1 MDDMQR
7 FTQTAL
13 GGPVTPDQLLSFS
26 NPPQAFRHINTPVAS
41 FSENTLYTQRPV
53 PDTTGFT
60 RPPASGTM
68 GPVTLTGHQ
77 RPSQVL
83 NLPTISQTERF
94 NGGQYSA
101 DTTKLAQFGGPAQ
114 RHAMLAARQPTS
126 QYMNMPVMRQ
136 EQNFNYE
143 HHNTNI
149 AGLTQFAGPATPNHF
164 ATVANHQPSQRI
176 AMPSTP
182 SALHVGHKQHDKNPV
197 FYSLQEVES
206 HFKTPQMWP
215 TLSGAPFFGTAKELA
230 QKYPQMAPA
239 LDQVYRDLHGTSMR
253 SATARTNSHMQ
264 QPQTMFTHCAQGP
277 ASSAAF
283 VQAQDTRQYMG
294 TEGTYALP
302 IKFATNVTGPNILPI
317 SKSNFSLSSQPT
329 ATLRQTQQSHM
340 PMKTIRCHAG
350 TENAHLVN
358 VTADWA
364 KTRCPRCYEAEIAL
378 VSQYESTPAG
388 KEHMHRYI
396 VASRSQ
402 EMRKGPLS
410 RGQHVDL
417 IVDDGEAEMQ
427 GESNMPA
434 RVLQGVGSHESYAS
448 YRAALVSKASHS
460 RVDLNT
466 TSAALRE
473 MNPTTPQRRR
483 ASPLQSG
490 PGTLQTTEQVT
501 ENFIFLCAHCGLQ
514 SSVDFTPSQN
524 NGVHCKDCCDTFK
537 ARGHCI
543 WDRAAY
549 DITVNGSLLDQ
560 EVQALVIQLAKS
572 CRRGTASGAFPCAC
586 TYPPKLVANSS
597 HLPTTQMPHTRHR
610 QPPSNGSMPSMSN
623 GTTPSPFALSESI
636 TPNTAGYMGPSIV
649 GPLATRPSHSLK
661 RKRGSSPIAIAN
673 EDDITQSPA
682 KRTNMTDAS
691 PLAALDR
698 LKRISA
704 SSPIVIDDDDDVEA
718 PPVRRPSN
726 TQDSRRAAHHVTAG
740 YSQPSPALLAVLAGE
755 NAKIAPPSTAY
766 GKPSPA
772 LLAVLVVENNKNAP
786 LRTAA
791 SRRGPALRGAVAVGT
806 DKIVSPSVVP
816 TQPAPASPAAPAV
829 ENKSVVPQFKKL
841 PPSRQTKAALP
852 KSTSRPASVVHAP
865 PQETICIT
873 PEGFLVGP
881 TMTSGPQAGYHQ
893 VLATNMSQPPPY
905 SATPPIVRGTP
916 PGPDAPI
923 ATLLEAYLPY
933 VLTHAREM
941 QPVQLWAH
949 GTCPTWQDFGEHARH
964 RDEHG
969 KMRCRACDK
978 TGMTSP
984 GVLTKIH
991 NHFASQ
997 V

>member
-1 MDDMQR
+1 MGDMQR
-7 FTQTAL
+7 FTQTPL
-13 GGPVTPDQLLSFS
+13 GGAVTIDQLPSFS
-26 NPPQAFRHINTPVAS
+26 NPPQAFRRINTPVAS
-41 FSENTLYTQRPV
+41 SSENTLYTQGPV
-53 PDTTGFT
+53 SDTTGFT

-68 GPVTLTGHQ
+68 GPVMLTGHQ
-77 RPSQVL
+77 RPLQVL
-83 NLPTISQTERF
+83 NMPAMSQMERI

-101 DTTKLAQFGGPAQ
+101 NTATLAQFGEPTP
-114 RHAMLAARQPTS
+114 RHAMLAARQHTS
-126 QYMNMPVMRQ
+126 QHMNMPVMRQ
-136 EQNFNYE
+136 AQNFNYE

-149 AGLTQFAGPATPNHF
+149 AGPTHFAGSVTPNNF
-164 ATVANHQPSQRI
+164 ATVPNHQPSQRI

-182 SALHVGHKQHDKNPV
+182 SALHIGHKQHYDNPV

-230 QKYPQMAPA
+230 QKYPQLGPA
-239 LDQVYRDLHGTSMR
+239 LEQVYRDLHGTSMR

-264 QPQTMFTHCAQGP
+264 QPETMFPRCAQVP
-277 ASSAAF
+277 ASSAAS
-283 VQAQDTRQYMG
+283 VQVQDTQQHME

-302 IKFATNVTGPNILPI
+302 VKFATNVTGPNILPI
-317 SKSNFSLSSQPT
+317 SKSNLPPSSQPT

-340 PMKTIRCHAG
+340 AMKTIRCHAG

-358 VTADWA
+358 VPADWA

-388 KEHMHRYI
+388 KEHMHRYF

-417 IVDDGEAEMQ
+417 TVDDGEAEMQ

-448 YRAALVSKASHS
+448 YRTALVSKALHS

-466 TSAALRE
+466 ASAALRE

-524 NGVHCKDCCDTFK
+524 NGVHCQDCCDTFK
-537 ARGHCI
+537 ARGYCI

-586 TYPPKLVANSS
+586 TYSPELVANSS
-597 HLPTTQMPHTRHR
+597 HLPMTQMPPTRNQ
-610 QPPSNGSMPSMSN
+610 QPPSNGSMPSMSD

-636 TPNTAGYMGPSIV
+636 TPNTAGYMGPSMV

-682 KRTNMTDAS
+682 KRTNMTDAR
-691 PLAALDR
+691 DR

-718 PPVRRPSN
+718 PPARRPSD
-726 TQDSRRAAHHVTAG
+726 TQDSRSAAHRVTAG
-740 YSQPSPALLAVLAGE
+740 CSQPSPALLAVLAGE
-755 NAKIAPPSTAY
+755 NAKIVRPSTAY
-766 GKPSPA
+766 SNPSPA
-772 LLAVLVVENNKNAP
+772 LLAALAVENNKNAP
-786 LRTAA
+786 FSTAA
-791 SRRGPALRGAVAVGT
+791 SQPGPALREAVAVGT
-806 DKIVSPSVVP
+806 DKIVSPSVAP
-816 TQPAPASPAAPAV
+816 SQPAPALLAAPAG
-829 ENKSVVPQFKKL
+829 ENKSVVPQFKKP
-841 PPSRQTKAALP
+841 PPSRPNKAALP
-852 KSTSRPASVVHAP
+852 KSTSRPASVLHAP
-865 PQETICIT
+865 PQETTRIT

-916 PGPDAPI
+916 PGPDASI
-923 ATLLEAYLPY
+923 ATLLEAYLPH
-933 VLTHAREM
+933 VLTYAREM

-978 TGMTSP
+978 TGMTVP
-984 GVLTKIH
+984 GVLKKIH
-991 NHFASQ
+991 DHFASQ